1 MVWVPPECSC
11 RGDRATTNTIVQWP
25 WGDIHAPITCALFA
39 DVINRAV
46 EDPALWKRDQTD
58 PRGCRRMTGH
68 TSPDVIGLDS
78 PGEHCS
84 GAAVVA

>member
-1 MVWVPPECSC
+1 ME
-11 RGDRATTNTIVQWP
+11 AQ
-25 WGDIHAPITCALFA
+25 
-39 DVINRAV
+39 
-46 EDPALWKRDQTD
+46 QTD
-58 PRGCRRMTGH
+58 PRRDRRITGH